1 MLWFFSQTRPQT
13 RRKVTHLQ
21 THILNR
27 CMKLQRKT
35 PQQTKYKVLTL
46 IFIAFFTHPK
56 VQTQTHL
63 KINTNTKSS
72 VDLRIITVR
81 IQAKLYEQNTLKLQQ
96 SIDVEQTMF
105 IHLLYNSSRDSLAA
119 ATKLQKSM
127 YKTTRHGDRQQSGFK
142 EN

>member
-1 MLWFFSQTRPQT
+1 MLWFFSKTRPQT
-13 RRKVTHLQ
+13 KRKVTHLQ
-21 THILNR
+21 THILHI

-46 IFIAFFTHPK
+46 IFTAFFNHPK

-72 VDLRIITVR
+72 ADHHIITVR

-96 SIDVEQTMF
+96 SIDVEQTIF
-105 IHLLYNSSRDSLAA
+105 IHLLYNYSRDSLVA
-119 ATKLQKSM
+119 ATKLQK
-127 YKTTRHGDRQQSGFK
+127 HV
-142 EN
+142 

>member
-1 MLWFFSQTRPQT
+1 MLWFFSKTKPQIK
-13 RRKVTHLQ
+13 RKVIHLQ
-21 THILNR
+21 THILHI
-27 CMKLQRKT
+27 CMRLQRKT
-35 PQQTKYKVLTL
+35 PQQRYKVLTL
-46 IFIAFFTHPK
+46 IFTAFFNHPK

-72 VDLRIITVR
+72 VNHHIITVR

-119 ATKLQKSM
+119 TTKLQKSM